1 MTFLHR
7 RTVLRAAAGGALAGA
22 GAVGCGRSDGDEVRA
37 ADPSARAPAPS
48 APASAPSPA
57 PPRSHAPSPRP
68 SPPAPRFP
76 ALVGPVAPGVS
87 ALPPLPPLLPAQI
100 EYGPRKGSA
109 VALTFHGQGDP
120 KGVAALL
127 AEVERAGARVT
138 VLAVGS
144 WLDAEP
150 RMARRVLDG
159 GHELGNH
166 TMRHLDICAMGER
179 AATAEIVQCAER
191 LRRLTGGIGR
201 WFRPSRARLATER
214 VVRLA
219 RQAGYPH
226 VLSYDVDSLDHTDP
240 GAEVVRRTVLG
251 AVRPGSVVSL
261 HFGHAG
267 TVAALPAI
275 LDGLHRRGLRAVTTT
290 ELLTR

>member
-22 GAVGCGRSDGDEVRA
+22 AAVGCGRSEGEAGARA
-37 ADPSARAPAPS
+37 ADPSVRATAPPAPS
-48 APASAPSPA
+48 AKPGASGKAGASRKPGAVKGPGASGAPSV
-57 PPRSHAPSPRP
+57 SK
-68 SPPAPRFP
+68 PPALTL
-76 ALVGPVAPGVS
+76 A
-87 ALPPLPPLLPAQI
+87 PLPPGLPAQI
-100 EYGPRKGSA
+100 EHGPRTGKN
-109 VALTFHGQGDP
+109 VALTFHGQGEP
-120 KGVAALL
+120 KPVTELL
-127 AEVERAGARVT
+127 GEAERAGARVT
-138 VLAVGS
+138 VLAVGT
-144 WLDAEP
+144 WLDAQP
-150 RMARRVLDG
+150 QLARRILDG

-166 TMRHLDICAMGER
+166 TMHHLDICTMP
-179 AATAEIVQCAER
+179 AAAASAEITECAER

-201 WFRPSRARLATER
+201 WFRPSRARLATEQ
-214 VVRLA
+214 VARLA

-240 GAEVVRRTVLG
+240 GPEAVRRTVLA

-290 ELLTR
+290 ELLT

>member
-7 RTVLRAAAGGALAGA
+7 RTVLRAAAGSALAGA
-22 GAVGCGRSDGDEVRA
+22 AGGAVAGCEGERSAAEGARQRTAAPTGASGAGRSGA
-37 ADPSARAPAPS
+37 AR
-48 APASAPSPA
+48 ASAP
-57 PPRSHAPSPRP
+57 
-68 SPPAPRFP
+68 
-76 ALVGPVAPGVS
+76 PG
-87 ALPPLPPLLPAQI
+87 PPLLLARLPSGLPAQI
-100 EYGPRKGSA
+100 DHGPRRGRS
-109 VALTFHGQGDP
+109 VALTFHGRGDA
-120 KGVAALL
+120 KSATALL
-127 AEVERAGARVT
+127 KEAERAGARVT
-138 VLAVGS
+138 VLAVGD

-166 TMRHLDICAMGER
+166 TMRHLNICSMPAK
-179 AATAEIVQCAER
+179 AAYAEITECADR

-201 WFRPSRARLATER
+201 WFRPSRAQRATDQ

-219 RQAGYPH
+219 RKAGYPH
-226 VLSYDVDSLDHTDP
+226 VLSYDVDSLDFTDP
-240 GAEVVRRTVLG
+240 GAEVVRRTVLN